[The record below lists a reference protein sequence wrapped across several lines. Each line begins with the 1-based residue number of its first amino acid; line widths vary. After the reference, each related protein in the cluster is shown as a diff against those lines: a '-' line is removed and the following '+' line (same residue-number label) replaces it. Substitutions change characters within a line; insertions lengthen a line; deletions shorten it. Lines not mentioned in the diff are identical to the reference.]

1 MSLDPHALSPRPRLR
16 GRLHQIA
23 FFAAVPAG
31 VALVLLARGATA
43 RVAVLVYALSLVGLY
58 GASAAYHRRQWTAK
72 ARARMQ
78 RLDHSM
84 IFVLIAGTYTP
95 FCLLALHGAWSI
107 VLLAAVWAGAIAGIV
122 LKLVGVDRTKV
133 ASAILYI
140 ALGWLAVVATPVVIS
155 NLSIAPLVLLASGG
169 VLYTVGAVVFS
180 TRRPNPSPLVF
191 GYHEVWHSFVVGG
204 SVCHYAVILLL
215 ARAA

>member
-1 MSLDPHALSPRPRLR
+1 M
-16 GRLHQIA
+16 
-23 FFAAVPAG
+23 
-31 VALVLLARGATA
+31 LLARGATA

-155 NLSIAPLVLLASGG
+155 NLSIVPLVLLASGG

>member
-1 MSLDPHALSPRPRLR
+1 MSLDPHALSIRPRLR

-23 FFAAVPAG
+23 FFVAVPAG
-31 VALVLLARGATA
+31 IALVLLARGATA
-43 RVAVLVYALSLVGLY
+43 RGAVLVYALSLAGLY
-58 GASAAYHRRQWTAK
+58 GASGAYHRRQWKAK

-107 VLLAAVWAGAIAGIV
+107 AILAAVWAGAIAGIV

-140 ALGWLAVVATPVVIS
+140 ALGWCAVIATPVVIS
-155 NLSIAPLVLLASGG
+155 SLSLVPIVLLALGG
-169 VLYTVGAVVFS
+169 VLYTVGAIVFS
-180 TRRPNPSPLVF
+180 TKRPNPSPLVF

-204 SVCHYAVILLL
+204 SACHYAVILLL
-215 ARAA
+215 ARAT

>member
-1 MSLDPHALSPRPRLR
+1 MSLDPHALPLRPRLR

-23 FFAAVPAG
+23 FFVALPAG
-31 VALVLLARGATA
+31 IALVLLARGATA
-43 RVAVLVYALSLVGLY
+43 RAAVLVYALSLAGLY

-133 ASAILYI
+133 AAAILYV
-140 ALGWLAVVATPVVIS
+140 ALGWLAVVATPVVVTS
-155 NLSIAPLVLLASGG
+155 LSAVPLILLAVGG
-169 VLYTVGAVVFS
+169 LLYTIGAIVFS
-180 TRRPNPSPLVF
+180 TRRPNPSPRVF

-204 SVCHYAVILLL
+204 SACHYAVILLL

>member
-1 MSLDPHALSPRPRLR
+1 MSLDPYALPLRPRLR

-23 FFAAVPAG
+23 FFVALPAG
-31 VALVLLARGATA
+31 IALVLLARGATA
-43 RVAVLVYALSLVGLY
+43 RVAVLVYALSLAGLY

-133 ASAILYI
+133 AAAILYV
-140 ALGWLAVVATPVVIS
+140 ALGWLAVVATPVVVTS
-155 NLSIAPLVLLASGG
+155 LSAVPLILLAVGG
-169 VLYTVGAVVFS
+169 LLYTIGAIVFS
-180 TRRPNPSPLVF
+180 TRRPNPSPRVF

-204 SVCHYAVILLL
+204 SACHYAVILLL

>member
-1 MSLDPHALSPRPRLR
+1 MSLDPHALSIRPRLR

-23 FFAAVPAG
+23 FFVAVPAG
-31 VALVLLARGATA
+31 IALVLLARGTTA

-58 GASAAYHRRQWTAK
+58 GASAAYHRRHWTAT

-122 LKLVGVDRTKV
+122 LKLVGVHRTQL
-133 ASAILYI
+133 ATAILYI
-140 ALGWLAVVATPVVIS
+140 SLGWLAVVATPVVIS
-155 NLSIAPLVLLASGG
+155 SLSTVALVLLVSGG
-169 VLYTVGAVVFS
+169 LLYTVGAIVFA
-180 TRRPNPSPLVF
+180 TRRPDPSPRVF
-191 GYHEVWHSFVVGG
+191 GYHEVWHSFVVGA
-204 SVCHYAVILLL
+204 SACHYAVILLL

>member
-1 MSLDPHALSPRPRLR
+1 MSLDPHAVSPRPRLR

-31 VALVLLARGATA
+31 IALVLLARGATA